1 MSITFVGNKYDPLTT
16 HSQQLLRLGTVAR
29 DEFGRQWSYVQ
40 INETLE
46 AGDVVRDSTNYDARA
61 ATRNT
66 TTDHNAPN
74 STLIVATGVAVG
86 DTTLEISQTPT
97 VTPTALWLGGVGA
110 VVSDNTASNVTAIGQ
125 QFIVTGINSATNIQV
140 EWLTNRLAPLTAT
153 RGVVFAGTGTLE
165 VSLIIPGQV
174 YRGPLEAQHLAD
186 PGSPGSR
193 AFIRGIIQ
201 NAVTVVP
208 GSEPYGWVLQKGI
221 GWAKYLGEDGTSQ
234 SMYNPLA
241 IAGAVAYVGQK
252 GSVSGVFKH
261 DVDDNAS
268 SIPNINM
275 TSNLTTQTTIR
286 AALRYVANQQPVGRL
301 MTDNPEA
308 FASQATNLIP
318 LYVSVDN
325 ESTNMQPVRATHPLN
340 SVDIV

>member
-140 EWLTNRLAPLTAT
+140 EWLTNRVAPLTAT

-165 VSLIIPGQV
+165 VSLIIPCQV

-201 NAVTVVP
+201 NAVTVVQD
-208 GSEPYGWVLQKGI
+208 GDVI
-221 GWAKYLGEDGTSQ
+221 EDGQ
-234 SMYNPLA
+234 
-241 IAGAVAYVGQK
+241 IAGVDGFKQTQRLTLKQHLQHLVFPPTPGMLHGVRLVA
-252 GSVSGVFKH
+252 FL
-261 DVDDNAS
+261 A
-268 SIPNINM
+268 
-275 TSNLTTQTTIR
+275 
-286 AALRYVANQQPVGRL
+286 
-301 MTDNPEA
+301 
-308 FASQATNLIP
+308 
-318 LYVSVDN
+318 
-325 ESTNMQPVRATHPLN
+325 PVRRRR
-340 SVDIV
+340 D